1 MMNQI
6 STVAIDDIFLKI
18 KRVRRFLWRDFPLF
32 MMRTHFKCIFSVFCH
47 VDPLQTFM
55 EETYKFLESVEDIDI
70 EKINFDDFS
79 MNYHPDSI
87 AYVSQNFFQSAMKI
101 FYQVAFQFSGNLF
114 VFRDVDEYLLHLE
127 KFYEENRNE
136 VINEIMKNEHSL
148 DSLNFILEYQDEMIR
163 SLGLNRR
170 ELSEELLIF
179 VVSLLDSRNL
189 LYQNNIFRCL
199 DYTGDKIFQRRFSSQ
214 VFSQRF
220 IYELENDFE
229 EESEE
234 ESEEEFEEREF
245 FRREEL
251 LSLDS
256 RNSLD
261 INSSRPSLYQ
271 LKLDIE
277 SLYLDGTSSWDT
289 PIDLKFIE
297 KLLLISPIFDQESY
311 DNNLLISDFLGR
323 LYHFHPDRIQF
334 IAFYHQDELKIIFSP
349 YVDLH
354 DLIHSL
360 HEDTFKIQSLS
371 EIISGEVLDDMVSSM
386 EFHSILLKYIKEFS
400 ELNWMLIREIIIWMN
415 EKLTV
420 LTGNSD
426 KLCINLVDDFKILW
440 DMKMKYQNRL
450 KEILSDE
457 ESIEVNESFICRNP
471 ITRSMFYVYD
481 LLCEYQKSFYE
492 GLIKYISH
500 KE

>member
-6 STVAIDDIFLKI
+6 STVAIDDVFLKI
-18 KRVRRFLWRDFPLF
+18 KRVRKFLWRDFPLF

-70 EKINFDDFS
+70 EKIDFDDFS

-127 KFYEENRNE
+127 KVYEENRNE
-136 VINEIMKNEHSL
+136 VINEIMKHQYSL
-148 DSLNFILEYQDEMIR
+148 DSLNFILEYQDEVIR

-199 DYTGDKIFQRRFSSQ
+199 DYAGDKIFQRRFSSQ

-234 ESEEEFEEREF
+234 EFEEREF

-261 INSSRPSLYQ
+261 INSLRPSLYQ

-277 SLYLDGTSSWDT
+277 ALYLDGTSSWDT

-311 DNNLLISDFLGR
+311 DNNLLVSDFLGR

-360 HEDTFKIQSLS
+360 HEDTFRIQSLS

-400 ELNWMLIREIIIWMN
+400 VLNWMLIREIIIWMN

-426 KLCINLVDDFKILW
+426 KLCIDIVYNFKRSW
-440 DMKMKYQNRL
+440 DMKMEYQNRL
-450 KEILSDE
+450 QEILSGE
-457 ESIEVNESFICRNP
+457 ESIKEVNESFIYRNP
-471 ITRSMFYVYD
+471 ITRSMFYAYD
-481 LLCEYQKSFYE
+481 LLREYQKSFYD

>member
-6 STVAIDDIFLKI
+6 STVAIDDVFLKI
-18 KRVRRFLWRDFPLF
+18 KRVRKFLWRDFPLF

-47 VDPLQTFM
+47 VDPLQTFT

-70 EKINFDDFS
+70 EKIDFDDFS

-127 KFYEENRNE
+127 KVYEENRNE
-136 VINEIMKNEHSL
+136 VINEIMKHQYSL
-148 DSLNFILEYQDEMIR
+148 DSLNFILEYQDDMIR

-199 DYTGDKIFQRRFSSQ
+199 DYAGAEIFQRRFSSQ

-229 EESEE
+229 EDSEE
-234 ESEEEFEEREF
+234 DLEEKEFL
-245 FRREEL
+245 RREEL
-251 LSLDS
+251 LSLGS

-261 INSSRPSLYQ
+261 INSLRPSLYQ

-277 SLYLDGTSSWDT
+277 SLYRDGTSSWDT

-297 KLLLISPIFDQESY
+297 TLLLISPIFDQKSY

-360 HEDTFKIQSLS
+360 HEDTFRIQSLS

-400 ELNWMLIREIIIWMN
+400 VLNWMLIREIIIWMN

-420 LTGNSD
+420 LTGNGD
-426 KLCINLVDDFKILW
+426 KLCIDLVYNFKRLW
-440 DMKMKYQNRL
+440 DMKMEYQNRL
-450 KEILSDE
+450 EEILSGE
-457 ESIEVNESFICRNP
+457 ESIEVNESFIYRNP
-471 ITRSMFYVYD
+471 ITRSMFYAYD
-481 LLCEYQKSFYE
+481 LLREYQKSFYD

>member
-6 STVAIDDIFLKI
+6 STVAIDDVFLKI

-55 EETYKFLESVEDIDI
+55 EETYKFLQTLEDIDI
-70 EKINFDDFS
+70 EKIDFDDFS

-127 KFYEENRNE
+127 KVYEENRNE
-136 VINEIMKNEHSL
+136 VINEIMKHQYSL
-148 DSLNFILEYQDEMIR
+148 DSLNFILEYQDEVIR

-199 DYTGDKIFQRRFSSQ
+199 DYAGDKIFQRRFSSQ

-229 EESEE
+229 ED
-234 ESEEEFEEREF
+234 SEEEFEEREF
-245 FRREEL
+245 LRREEL
-251 LSLDS
+251 LSLGS

-261 INSSRPSLYQ
+261 INSLRPSLYQ

-277 SLYLDGTSSWDT
+277 SLYRDGTSSWDT

-297 KLLLISPIFDQESY
+297 TLLLISPIFDQKSY
-311 DNNLLISDFLGR
+311 DNNLLVSDFLGR

-360 HEDTFKIQSLS
+360 HEDTFRIQSLS

-426 KLCINLVDDFKILW
+426 KLCIDIVYNFKRLW
-440 DMKMKYQNRL
+440 DLKMEYQNRL
-450 KEILSDE
+450 QEILSGE
-457 ESIEVNESFICRNP
+457 ESIKEVNESFIYRNP
-471 ITRSMFYVYD
+471 ITRSMFYAYD
-481 LLCEYQKSFYE
+481 LLREYQKSSYD

>member
-55 EETYKFLESVEDIDI
+55 EETYKFLQTLDDIDI
-70 EKINFDDFS
+70 EKIDLEDFS
-79 MNYHPDSI
+79 MSYHPDSI

-101 FYQVAFQFSGNLF
+101 FYQVSFQFSGNLF

-136 VINEIMKNEHSL
+136 VINEIMKNQHSL
-148 DSLNFILEYQDEMIR
+148 DSIDFILEYQDDM
-163 SLGLNRR
+163 GLNCR

-189 LYQNNIFRCL
+189 LYQNNIFKYL
-199 DYTGDKIFQRRFSSQ
+199 DYEGDEIFERRFSTQ
-214 VFSQRF
+214 IFSQRF
-220 IYELENDFE
+220 IYELENDY
-229 EESEE
+229 
-234 ESEEEFEEREF
+234 EEEFY
-245 FRREEL
+245 RREEL

-261 INSSRPSLYQ
+261 INSLRPSLYQ

-277 SLYLDGTSSWDT
+277 ALYLDGISSWDT

-334 IAFYHQDELKIIFSP
+334 IAFYHQEELKIIFSP

-360 HEDTFKIQSLS
+360 HEDTFKLQSLS
-371 EIISGEVLDDMVSSM
+371 EIISREVLDDMVSSV

-400 ELNWMLIREIIIWMN
+400 EMNWMLIREIIIWMN

-426 KLCINLVDDFKILW
+426 KLCIDLVDNFKRLSE
-440 DMKMKYQNRL
+440 MKMKYQNGL

-457 ESIEVNESFICRNP
+457 EDIEVNESFIYRNP

-481 LLCEYQKSFYE
+481 LLCEYQKSFHE

-500 KE
+500 NE

>member
-6 STVAIDDIFLKI
+6 STVAIDDVFLKI

-55 EETYKFLESVEDIDI
+55 EETYKFLQTLKDIDI
-70 EKINFDDFS
+70 EKIDFDDFS

-127 KFYEENRNE
+127 KVYEENRNE
-136 VINEIMKNEHSL
+136 VINEIMKHQYSL
-148 DSLNFILEYQDEMIR
+148 DSLNFILEYQDEVIR

-199 DYTGDKIFQRRFSSQ
+199 DYAGDKIFQRRFSSQ

-229 EESEE
+229 ED
-234 ESEEEFEEREF
+234 SEEEFEEREF
-245 FRREEL
+245 LRREEL
-251 LSLDS
+251 LSLGS

-261 INSSRPSLYQ
+261 INSLRPSLYQ

-277 SLYLDGTSSWDT
+277 SLYRDGTSSWDT
-289 PIDLKFIE
+289 PIDLEFIE
-297 KLLLISPIFDQESY
+297 KLLLISPIFDQKSY

-426 KLCINLVDDFKILW
+426 KLCIDIVYNFKRSW
-440 DMKMKYQNRL
+440 DMKMEYQNRL
-450 KEILSDE
+450 QEILSGE
-457 ESIEVNESFICRNP
+457 ESIKEVNESFIYRNP
-471 ITRSMFYVYD
+471 ITRSMFYAYD
-481 LLCEYQKSFYE
+481 LLREYQKSFYD

>member
-6 STVAIDDIFLKI
+6 STVAIDDVFLKI
-18 KRVRRFLWRDFPLF
+18 KRVRKFLWRDFPLF

-55 EETYKFLESVEDIDI
+55 EETYKFLQTLEDIDI
-70 EKINFDDFS
+70 EKIDFDDFS

-127 KFYEENRNE
+127 KVYEENRNE
-136 VINEIMKNEHSL
+136 VINEIMKHQYSL
-148 DSLNFILEYQDEMIR
+148 DSLNFILEYQDEVIR

-199 DYTGDKIFQRRFSSQ
+199 DYAGDKIFQRRFSSQ

-229 EESEE
+229 ED
-234 ESEEEFEEREF
+234 SEEEFEEREF
-245 FRREEL
+245 LRREEL
-251 LSLDS
+251 LSLGS

-261 INSSRPSLYQ
+261 INSLRPSLYQ

-277 SLYLDGTSSWDT
+277 SLYRDGTSSWDT

-297 KLLLISPIFDQESY
+297 TLLLISPIFDQKSY
-311 DNNLLISDFLGR
+311 DNNLLVSDFLGR

-360 HEDTFKIQSLS
+360 HEDTFRIQSLS

-426 KLCINLVDDFKILW
+426 KLCIDIVYNFKRSW
-440 DMKMKYQNRL
+440 DMKMEYQNRL
-450 KEILSDE
+450 QEILSGE
-457 ESIEVNESFICRNP
+457 ESIKEVNESFIYRNP
-471 ITRSMFYVYD
+471 ITRSMFYAYD
-481 LLCEYQKSFYE
+481 LLREYQKSSYD

>member
-6 STVAIDDIFLKI
+6 STVAIDDVFLKI
-18 KRVRRFLWRDFPLF
+18 KRVRKFLWRDFPLF

-55 EETYKFLESVEDIDI
+55 EETYKFLQTLEDIDI
-70 EKINFDDFS
+70 EKIDFDDFS

-127 KFYEENRNE
+127 KVYEENRNE
-136 VINEIMKNEHSL
+136 VINEIMKHQYSL
-148 DSLNFILEYQDEMIR
+148 DSLNFILEYQDEVIR

-199 DYTGDKIFQRRFSSQ
+199 DYAGDKIFQRRFSSQ

-229 EESEE
+229 ED
-234 ESEEEFEEREF
+234 SEEEFEEREF
-245 FRREEL
+245 LRREEL
-251 LSLDS
+251 LSLGS

-261 INSSRPSLYQ
+261 INSLRPSLYQ

-277 SLYLDGTSSWDT
+277 SLYRDGTSSWDT

-297 KLLLISPIFDQESY
+297 TLLLISPIFDQKSY
-311 DNNLLISDFLGR
+311 DNNLLVSDFLGR

-360 HEDTFKIQSLS
+360 HEDTFRIQSLS

-400 ELNWMLIREIIIWMN
+400 VLNWMLIREIIIWMN

-426 KLCINLVDDFKILW
+426 KLCIDIVYNFKRSW
-440 DMKMKYQNRL
+440 DMKMEYQNRL
-450 KEILSDE
+450 QEILSGE
-457 ESIEVNESFICRNP
+457 ESIKEVNESFIYRNP
-471 ITRSMFYVYD
+471 ITRSMFYAYD
-481 LLCEYQKSFYE
+481 LLREYQKSSYD

>member
-6 STVAIDDIFLKI
+6 STVTLDDVFLKI
-18 KRVRRFLWRDFPLF
+18 KRVRKFLWRDFPLF

-47 VDPLQTFM
+47 IDPLQTFV
-55 EETYKFLESVEDIDI
+55 EETYKFLESIEDIDI
-70 EKINFDDFS
+70 EKIDFEDFS
-79 MNYHPDSI
+79 MNYHPDSVE
-87 AYVSQNFFQSAMKI
+87 YVSQNFFQSAMKI
-101 FYQVAFQFSGNLF
+101 FYQVSYQFSGNLF
-114 VFRDVDEYLLHLE
+114 VFRDVDKYLLHLE
-127 KFYEENRNE
+127 NFYEENKHE

-148 DSLNFILEYQDEMIR
+148 ASVDFILEYQDEMIR
-163 SLGLNRR
+163 SLGLNRQ

-189 LYQNNIFRCL
+189 LYQNNILRYL
-199 DYTGDKIFQRRFSSQ
+199 DYEGDKIFQRRFSTQ
-214 VFSQRF
+214 IFSQRF
-220 IYELENDFE
+220 IYEAENDAE
-229 EESEE
+229 DSED
-234 ESEEEFEEREF
+234 SEEREF
-245 FRREEL
+245 SRREEL

-256 RNSLD
+256 GNFLD
-261 INSSRPSLYQ
+261 INSLRPSLYQ

-277 SLYLDGTSSWDT
+277 ALYLDGISSWDT

-311 DNNLLISDFLGR
+311 DNDLLISDFLGR

-334 IAFYHQDELKIIFSP
+334 VAFYHQEELKIIFSP

-360 HEDTFKIQSLS
+360 HEDTFKLQSLS
-371 EIISGEVLDDMVSSM
+371 EIISREVLDDMVSSM

-400 ELNWMLIREIIIWMN
+400 EMNWMLIREIIIWMN
-415 EKLTV
+415 EKLNV
-420 LTGNSD
+420 LTGNGD
-426 KLCINLVDDFKILW
+426 KLCLDLADNFKRLSE
-440 DMKMKYQNRL
+440 MMMKYQNRL
-450 KEILSDE
+450 KEILIDE
-457 ESIEVNESFICRNP
+457 DIEVNESFIRQNP